1 MAEETS
7 QFDLK
12 RNLFDVHVWI
22 HKILLPCLGSNALIS
37 TSEIRHE
44 ELVFSLYDYSLPQSL
59 ILALTLSTV
68 TLCRK
73 QRCVKKQNYGKMRIN
88 HDVFVLSFTTVLS
101 GVEGLHS
108 DFPPSLLSLVSL
120 VLGRQKRKSA
130 CSLFPPFPVSQLPSW
145 CHYKW
150 VKELTPKHGCF
161 DTINAPV
168 GLRYISG

>member
-1 MAEETS
+1 MQENNS
-7 QFDLK
+7 
-12 RNLFDVHVWI
+12 
-22 HKILLPCLGSNALIS
+22 
-37 TSEIRHE
+37 
-44 ELVFSLYDYSLPQSL
+44 
-59 ILALTLSTV
+59 
-68 TLCRK
+68 
-73 QRCVKKQNYGKMRIN
+73 VKKQNYGKMRIN
-88 HDVFVLSFTTVLS
+88 HDVFVLSFTTV
-101 GVEGLHS
+101 EGLDS

>member
-22 HKILLPCLGSNALIS
+22 HKILLPCLGFNALIS

-68 TLCRK
+68 TLC
-73 QRCVKKQNYGKMRIN
+73 KK
-88 HDVFVLSFTTVLS
+88 TTVL
-101 GVEGLHS
+101 
-108 DFPPSLLSLVSL
+108 
-120 VLGRQKRKSA
+120 KSRIM
-130 CSLFPPFPVSQLPSW
+130 
-145 CHYKW
+145 
-150 VKELTPKHGCF
+150 VKC
-161 DTINAPV
+161 V
-168 GLRYISG
+168 

>member
-22 HKILLPCLGSNALIS
+22 HKILLPCLGFNALIS

-101 GVEGLHS
+101 GVEGLDS